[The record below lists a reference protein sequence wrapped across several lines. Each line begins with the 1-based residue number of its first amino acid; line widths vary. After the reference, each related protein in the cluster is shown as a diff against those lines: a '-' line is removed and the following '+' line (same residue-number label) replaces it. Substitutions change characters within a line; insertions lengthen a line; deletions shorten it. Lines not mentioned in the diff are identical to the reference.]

1 MSELTEAK
9 IWELLEEVKDPEIP
23 AVSVVELGLIRSVG
37 MQGEKISIA
46 MTPSFIGCPA
56 LEVMRSAVADRLREA
71 GAGEVEV
78 KMTLSPPWSSDW
90 ITPSGRE
97 KLKNFGL
104 SPPPRRGGSL
114 EEALEAPVACPYCG
128 SLDTALTNSFGPTLC
143 RAIFVCRA
151 CTQPFE
157 GFKPV

>member
-1 MSELTEAK
+1 
-9 IWELLEEVKDPEIP
+9 
-23 AVSVVELGLIRSVG
+23 
-37 MQGEKISIA
+37 

-114 EEALEAPVACPYCG
+114 EKALEAPVACPYCA
-128 SLDTALTNSFGPTLC
+128 SLDTELTNSFGPTLC